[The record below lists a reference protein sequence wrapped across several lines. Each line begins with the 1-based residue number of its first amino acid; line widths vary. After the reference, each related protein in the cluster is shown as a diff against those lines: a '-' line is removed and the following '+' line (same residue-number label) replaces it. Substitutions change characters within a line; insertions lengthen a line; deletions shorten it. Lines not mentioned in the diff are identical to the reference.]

1 MIRILCKIFGVVFL
15 IFLVLSFIALIVEL
29 SDDGTKDLGAGY
41 EIFYYE
47 PQSIW
52 GPKIKIPPEIID
64 YQYDRHFIIV
74 KQRLNGKEPEFEF
87 HYHYNYPSLYGDYY
101 WIIDKQEDTF
111 YGPLGKEDFIHKS
124 DSLHVKLSLD
134 SI

>member
-1 MIRILCKIFGVVFL
+1 MLGILMMMF
-15 IFLVLSFIALIVEL
+15 
-29 SDDGTKDLGAGY
+29 DDGTKDLGGGY
-41 EIFYYE
+41 ELFYYE

-52 GPKIKIPPEIID
+52 SKKIKIPPEIIE
-64 YQYDRHFIIV
+64 YKYDSHFIIV
-74 KQRLNGKEPEFEF
+74 KQRLNGKVPEFEF

-101 WIIDKQEDTF
+101 WIIDKQGDTF
-111 YGPLGKEDFIHKS
+111 YGPLGKKDFIHKS